1 MTARAP
7 LVVPALT
14 KHTATVIMA
23 HGLGDSGA
31 GWMALAHNWRRRGKF
46 DEVAFIFPNAPNIP
60 ITVNMGLA
68 MPGWY
73 DIAHLGR
80 DVNTPLRTPCPQKCS
95 PNQTKD
101 PLTVRFFPFQ
111 LDFEDNVRSQD
122 EPGILH
128 SRDYFNSLIKEQ
140 TDKGIK
146 PSRIVLGGFS
156 QGGAM
161 SVFTGVTAKEKL
173 GGVFGLSCY
182 LLLSD
187 RIKNFV
193 PEEWPNKK
201 TPFFLGHGDEDEVVK
216 YAYGE
221 RSAKMLKEIGLE
233 DVSFNTYPGLGHSA
247 DPDEVSDLEKFLEKT
262 IPPEGDGRASSG
274 L

>member
-1 MTARAP
+1 MAALNP
-7 LVVPALT
+7 YVVPALT

-31 GWMALAHNWRRRGKF
+31 GWMALAQNWRRRGKF
-46 DEVAFIFPNAPNIP
+46 SEVAFIFPNAPNIP
-60 ITVNMGLA
+60 ITVNFGMA

-80 DVNTPLRTPCPQKCS
+80 D
-95 PNQTKD
+95 
-101 PLTVRFFPFQ
+101 
-111 LDFEDNVRSQD
+111 LDFQDNARNQD
-122 EPGILH
+122 EPGILR
-128 SRDYFNSLIKEQ
+128 SRDYFNSLIKQEM
-140 TDKGIK
+140 DKGIK

-161 SVFTGVTAKEKL
+161 SVFSGITGKEKL

-187 RIKNFV
+187 RIKSFI
-193 PEEWPNKK
+193 PEDWPNKK
-201 TPFFLGHGDEDEVVK
+201 TPFFLAHGEDDEVVK
-216 YAYGE
+216 FAYGE
-221 RSAKMLKEIGLE
+221 KSADMLKEIGLE
-233 DVSFNTYPGLGHSA
+233 DVSFNVYSGLGHSA
-247 DPDEVSDLEKFLEKT
+247 DPVEIDDLEKFLEKT
-262 IPPEGDGRASSG
+262 IPAEGDGKATAG

>member
-1 MTARAP
+1 MAARNP
-7 LVVPALT
+7 YVVPALT

-31 GWMALAHNWRRRGKF
+31 GWMSLAQNWRRRGKF
-46 DEVAFIFPNAPNIP
+46 NEVAFIFPNAPSIP
-60 ITVNMGLA
+60 ITVNMGMS

-80 DVNTPLRTPCPQKCS
+80 D
-95 PNQTKD
+95 
-101 PLTVRFFPFQ
+101 
-111 LDFEDNVRSQD
+111 LDFQKSARNQD
-122 EPGILH
+122 EPGILR
-128 SRDYFNSLIKEQ
+128 SREYFNSLIKQEM
-140 TDKGIK
+140 DKGIK

-161 SVFTGVTAKEKL
+161 SVFTGVTGPEKL

-193 PEEWPNKK
+193 PENWPNKN
-201 TPFFLGHGDEDEVVK
+201 TPFFLAHGEDDEVVNF
-216 YAYGE
+216 AYGDQ
-221 RSAKMLKEIGLE
+221 SAKLLKEIGLE
-233 DVSFNTYPGLGHSA
+233 NVTFNKYSDLGHSA
-247 DPDEVSDLEKFLEKT
+247 DPDEIADLEKFLEKT
-262 IPPEGDGRASSG
+262 LPAGGDEPASAG